1 MFDKKCKLVYNKKR
15 CYVNK
20 QKKGDFKA
28 MENIKSE
35 DLQEMTAEELVDLKV
50 RLEERIE
57 EVEDYLENYEKYEED
72 LDEEE

>member
-1 MFDKKCKLVYNKKR
+1 MKYR

-20 QKKGDFKA
+20 QKKGDFEA
-28 MENIKSE
+28 MENIESE
-35 DLQEMTAEELVDLKV
+35 DLQEMTAEDLVDLKV

-57 EVEDYLENYEKYEED
+57 EVEDYLENYEKYTDD

>member
-1 MFDKKCKLVYNKKR
+1 MKYR

-20 QKKGDFKA
+20 RKKGDFEA
-28 MENIKSE
+28 MENIESE
-35 DLQEMTAEELVDLKV
+35 DLQEMSAEDLVDLKV

-57 EVEDYLENYEKYEED
+57 EVEDYLENYEKYAED